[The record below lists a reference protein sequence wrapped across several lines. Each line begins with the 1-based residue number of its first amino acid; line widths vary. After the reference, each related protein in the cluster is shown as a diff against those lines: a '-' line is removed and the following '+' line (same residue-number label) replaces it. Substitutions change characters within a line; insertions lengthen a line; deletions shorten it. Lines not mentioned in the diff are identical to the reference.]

1 MTATFPKESIF
12 VLLILIAIELKIL
25 EIYTSLIY
33 TDYWFF
39 FIYWSGQ
46 EFIDQFLILHPHNA
60 RGVSAAVLSL
70 GFHLIGDYWAEGW
83 RRW

>member
-33 TDYWFF
+33 TDY
-39 FIYWSGQ
+39 
-46 EFIDQFLILHPHNA
+46 
-60 RGVSAAVLSL
+60 
-70 GFHLIGDYWAEGW
+70 
-83 RRW
+83 